1 MIIAYRPAHIADMPV
16 QYRPTCAAPARA
28 NGLPAHWQIKYPSRN
43 QHRLG
48 HALLALTLAGAANV
62 SLAQT
67 TTQAPA
73 KAAAAP
79 APDPVPVVTIVG
91 KTPGGLAR
99 PYAGGQVARG
109 GKLGILGNA
118 DVMET
123 PFNTVNYTA
132 ETLQNQQSRTLAD
145 VVINDPS
152 VRVLT
157 AAGGFG
163 DDFLIRGFAVP
174 SGDVGLNGLF
184 GLTSSSRLATDFV
197 ERVEVLKGPGALL
210 NGISPSGSVGGGI
223 NIITKRAADAPLTRL
238 DTSYRSDGQ
247 FGVNLDVGRRFGE
260 NKEWGVRFNGS
271 RRSGEANLDGQDQ
284 KMTVGALGVDY
295 DSGHVRWSFDAFS
308 QDERVDNVRPQ
319 IAFLAGSAIPAPP
332 SNDVNFAPGTDL
344 QLRDTTVATR
354 LEVDLND
361 HITAYGAIGK
371 RRGRADQ
378 LFAAARS
385 GTATGDFTLNSGYY
399 DSTTETTSFDAG
411 LRTRLDTG
419 LVRHNIVVSTSR
431 LEQEAGSFAS
441 PSFNR
446 PSNIYNPVPVPTP
459 MTPRLNPTR
468 TSTTTLSSVALADT
482 MSMLDQRLLLTLGA
496 RQQNVAV
503 QGSSGLNQSQDKSAL
518 TPMAGVVFMLSDR
531 LSLYANQIEG
541 LTAGPTA
548 PATAVNAGEVFA
560 PYKSTQ
566 QEVGVKFDSGSLI
579 STLSVFQITRPNS
592 MLDPATL
599 QFSVDGEQRNR
610 GIELN
615 TFGELARSVRVMA
628 GATYIDSTLT
638 RTQGG
643 VNQGNAPAG
652 VPSHTLNLGGEWDI
666 DAVHGLTATGRAIH
680 TASVYSNANNQHQ
693 FPGWTRYDAGLRYVT
708 SIANKPLTIRASIEN
723 LLDKDFWVLSGSFAS
738 VAAPRT
744 FVLSASMDF

>member
-1 MIIAYRPAHIADMPV
+1 MTIIGN
-16 QYRPTCAAPARA
+16 AP
-28 NGLPAHWQIKYPSRN
+28 
-43 QHRLG
+43 
-48 HALLALTLAGAANV
+48 GA
-62 SLAQT
+62 
-67 TTQAPA
+67 
-73 KAAAAP
+73 
-79 APDPVPVVTIVG
+79 
-91 KTPGGLAR
+91 LAR

-109 GKLGILGNA
+109 GNLGMLGAA

-184 GLTSSSRLATDFV
+184 GLTSSSRLATDIV

-223 NIITKRAADAPLTRL
+223 NIITKRAAVEPLTRVG
-238 DTSYRSDGQ
+238 TSYRSAGQ
-247 FGVNLDVGRRFGE
+247 LGVNLDLGRRFGE
-260 NKEWGVRFNGS
+260 SNEWGVRVNGS
-271 RRSGEANLDGQDQ
+271 RQSGEANLDGQDQ
-284 KMTVGALGVDY
+284 KMTVAAIGIDY
-295 DSGHVRWSFDAFS
+295 DGAHVRWSMDAFT
-308 QDERVDNVRPQ
+308 QNEKIDNVRPQ
-319 IAFLAGSAIPAPP
+319 IAFLPGSAIPAAP

-344 QLRDTTVATR
+344 YLHDTTLATR
-354 LEVDLND
+354 LEIDLSD
-361 HITAYGAIGK
+361 HVTAYGAIGK
-371 RRGRADQ
+371 RRGNAEQ

-385 GTATGDFTLNSGYY
+385 GTANGNFTLNTGYY
-399 DSTTETTSFDAG
+399 DSYTETTSFDAG
-411 LRTRLDTG
+411 LRTRIDTG
-419 LVRHNIVVSTSR
+419 PVRHNIVVSTSR

-446 PSNIYNPVPVPTP
+446 PSNIYNPVPVPVP
-459 MTPRLNPTR
+459 MTARLDPTR
-468 TSTTTLSSVALADT
+468 TSTTTLSSVAVADT
-482 MSMLDQRLLLTLGA
+482 MSLLGRRLLLTLGV
-496 RQQNVAV
+496 RKQHVAL
-503 QGSSGLNQSQDKSAL
+503 QGSSGSSGSYDESAL
-518 TPMAGVVFMLSDR
+518 TPMAGIVFMVSNQ
-531 LSLYANQIEG
+531 LSLYANRIEG
-541 LTAGPTA
+541 LTRGPIA
-548 PATAVNAGEVFA
+548 PAMAVNAGEVFA

-566 QEVGVKFDSGSLI
+566 QEAGIKFDSGSLL
-579 STLSVFQITRPNS
+579 SSLSVFQITRPNA
-592 MLDPATL
+592 MLDPTTL
-599 QFSVDGEQRNR
+599 QFGVDGEQRNR

-615 TFGELARSVRVMA
+615 TYGEVARGVRVMA

-643 VNQGNAPAG
+643 VNQGNSPAG
-652 VPSHTLNLGGEWDI
+652 VPSHTLNLGGEWDL
-666 DAVHGLTATGRAIH
+666 DGVPGLPNGLTATGRAIH
-680 TASVYSNANNQHQ
+680 TASVDSNANNQHQ
-693 FPGWTRYDAGLRYVT
+693 FPDWTRYDAGLRYVT
-708 SIANKPLTIRASIEN
+708 RVDGKPLTIRASVEN